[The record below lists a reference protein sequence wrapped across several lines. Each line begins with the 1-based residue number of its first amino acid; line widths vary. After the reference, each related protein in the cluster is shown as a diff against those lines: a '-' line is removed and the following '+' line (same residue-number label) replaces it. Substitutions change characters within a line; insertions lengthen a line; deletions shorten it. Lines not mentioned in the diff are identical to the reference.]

1 MAPAP
6 AKALTFDPE
15 GDAGNAYY
23 YLREL
28 FLREL
33 FDFER
38 LGRLGRL
45 ENSVCAALQ
54 LAMCA
59 DAARGHR
66 ARRPDLID
74 TRIEDRASRRERVGK
89 DQVG

>member
-28 FLREL
+28 F
-33 FDFER
+33 DFER

-45 ENSVCAALQ
+45 EDSVCAALQ

-74 TRIEDRASRRERVGK
+74 ARIEDRASRRERVGK